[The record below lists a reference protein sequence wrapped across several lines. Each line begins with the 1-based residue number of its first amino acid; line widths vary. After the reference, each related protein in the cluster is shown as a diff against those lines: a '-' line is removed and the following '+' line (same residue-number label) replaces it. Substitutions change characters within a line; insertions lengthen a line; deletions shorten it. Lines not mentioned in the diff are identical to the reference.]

1 MDDRTHHTGV
11 PGRILGALLD
21 LLLPHPCAACAGP
34 SGPLCA
40 HCLTVLRRRPHRC
53 APRPG
58 CPPVWAAGPYAGHHR
73 RVLLTYK
80 EGGAD
85 ALAAPLGGWLA
96 AAHTASGL
104 ARPDTLLVPVPGRG
118 PPGDPRAP
126 VTRLARACLAQAGGA
141 RAGRVAPLLRY
152 RGRPRRQAG
161 LGRAERLANRA
172 GTLVADRPFP
182 GASGEVPATGAW
194 GAAVVVDD
202 VLTTGA
208 TVAEATRALRARG
221 VPVAGAVVLL
231 ERLPGAFGGPPGA
244 GKAAERG
251 PVRPPGGLGGPP
263 RGGKAD
269 GARRFYE
276 PLWTG
281 EKSMYEGV

>member
-1 MDDRTHHTGV
+1 MDERTHPTGV
-11 PGRILGALLD
+11 LRWILGALLD
-21 LLLPHPCAACAGP
+21 LLLPQPCAACAGP

-40 HCLTVLRRRPHRC
+40 HCLTALRRRPHRC

-58 CPPVWAAGPYAGHHR
+58 CPPVWAVGPYAGRHR
-73 RVLLTYK
+73 GVLLTYK

-141 RAGRVAPLLRY
+141 GAGRLAPLLRY

-161 LGRAERLANRA
+161 LGRDERLANRA
-172 GTLVADRPFP
+172 GTLVADRPLPRALDAAP
-182 GASGEVPATGAW
+182 GARPGPEAG

-221 VPVAGAVVLL
+221 IPVAGAVVLL
-231 ERLPGAFGGPPGA
+231 ERLPGSGGGPFREKEA
-244 GKAAERG
+244 G
-251 PVRPPGGLGGPP
+251 
-263 RGGKAD
+263 

-276 PLWTG
+276 P
-281 EKSMYEGV
+281 S